1 MLKKLLFSKYS
12 IVAIFLII
20 IGILLFINHNSW
32 KFYSIYFKV
41 KYDLTEKYIEK
52 KNIRSL
58 QQLDEGKIIFE
69 GKEFNYLKF
78 PLKNFGVKYLDEDYI
93 YRPLGYI
100 DTYKDRIILI
110 SYDGEIFYSNKINEI
125 KKNKL
130 ILKKFDVTGYDFNF
144 DPEDDSY
151 YRNIKIRDILIDN
164 NDLYITSNG
173 SQKVDD
179 ENDFSAPQIL
189 KGKIN
194 LNTSSIEFKTFY
206 SFNKKIYNLSDWS
219 HTGGRLIKYK
229 DSSLLLSMPD
239 YAMME
244 DLKKFTDLVSSKD
257 TIFGKVLLIK
267 DNKSKTFSIGHRN
280 PQGLFY
286 DDKNDLIFETEH
298 GPTGG
303 DEINLI
309 KENHNY
315 GWPVSTYGAWIKGL
329 NVSRFHKKNG
339 FSEPLAYWWPA
350 NCAISEITKID
361 LDFNKNWKGYTLIN
375 ACLSG
380 SYDQGESLYRWE
392 FDQKK
397 ERVIKKE
404 KYHIG
409 DRIRDLKYNN
419 KEKALIML
427 IENQK
432 SLVLIFE

>member
-1 MLKKLLFSKYS
+1 MTFKNFF
-12 IVAIFLII
+12 IAIFCLCLISSAI
-20 IGILLFINHNSW
+20 FIKVNDW
-32 KFYSIYFKV
+32 KFYSLYFHQ
-41 KYDLTEKYIEK
+41 KYDLTQEYIEK
-52 KNIRSL
+52 KNIRST

-69 GKEFNYLKF
+69 EDKFNYLKF

-100 DTYKDRIILI
+100 DTYQDRIILI
-110 SYDGEIFYSNKINEI
+110 SYNGEIFYSNKINEI

-144 DPEDDSY
+144 DPEDDY
-151 YRNIKIRDILIDN
+151 YFRNIKIRDILIDN
-164 NDLYITSNG
+164 DDLYITSNG
-173 SQKVDD
+173 SQKVDED
-179 ENDFSAPQIL
+179 NDFSEPQIL

-194 LNTSSIEFKTFY
+194 LNNSSIEFKTFY
-206 SFNKKIYNLSDWS
+206 SFDKKIYNISDWS

-239 YAMME
+239 HAMME
-244 DLKKFTDLVSSKD
+244 DLKKFTDMVSSKD

-267 DNKSKTFSIGHRN
+267 DNESKTFSIGHRN

-309 KENHNY
+309 KENNNY
-315 GWPVSTYGAWIKGL
+315 GWPISTYGAWIPGL
-329 NVSRFHKKNG
+329 NFSRFHKKNG

-350 NCAISEITKID
+350 NCAISEITKVD
-361 LDFNKNWKGYTLIN
+361 SDFNKNWKGYTLIN

-380 SYDQGESLYRWE
+380 SQDQGESLYRWK
-392 FDQKK
+392 FDKKK
-397 ERVIKKE
+397 EKLIKKA

-409 DRIRDLKYNN
+409 DRIRDLKYHN
-419 KEKALIML
+419 KEKVLIML

>member
-1 MLKKLLFSKYS
+1 MTFKNFF
-12 IVAIFLII
+12 IAIFCLCLISSAI
-20 IGILLFINHNSW
+20 FIKVNDW
-32 KFYSIYFKV
+32 KFYSLYFKK
-41 KYDLTEKYIEK
+41 KYDLTQEYIEK
-52 KNIRSL
+52 KNIRST

-69 GKEFNYLKF
+69 EDKFNYLKF

-100 DTYKDRIILI
+100 DTYQNRIILI
-110 SYDGEIFYSNKINEI
+110 SYNGEIFYSNKINEI

-130 ILKKFDVTGYDFNF
+130 ILKKFYVTGYDFNF

-151 YRNIKIRDILIDN
+151 FRNIKIRDILIDN
-164 NDLYITSNG
+164 DDLYITSNG
-173 SQKVDD
+173 SQKVDED
-179 ENDFSAPQIL
+179 NDFSEPQIL

-194 LNTSSIEFKTFY
+194 LNNSSIEFKTFY
-206 SFNKKIYNLSDWS
+206 SFDKKIYNIGDWS

-239 YAMME
+239 YSMTE
-244 DLKKFTDLVSSKD
+244 DLKKFTDMVSSKD

-267 DNKSKTFSIGHRN
+267 DNESKTFSIGHRN

-309 KENHNY
+309 KENNNY
-315 GWPVSTYGAWIKGL
+315 GWPISTYGAWIPGL
-329 NVSRFHKKNG
+329 NFSRFHKKNG

-350 NCAISEITKID
+350 NCAISEITKVD
-361 LDFNKNWKGYTLIN
+361 SDFNKNWKGYTLIN

-380 SYDQGESLYRWE
+380 SHDQGESLYRWE
-392 FDQKK
+392 FDKKK
-397 ERVIKKE
+397 EKLIKKA

-409 DRIRDLKYNN
+409 DRIRDLKYHN
-419 KEKALIML
+419 KEKVLIML

-432 SLVLIFE
+432 SLVLIFK

>member
-1 MLKKLLFSKYS
+1 MTFKNFF
-12 IVAIFLII
+12 IAIFCLCLISSAI
-20 IGILLFINHNSW
+20 FIKVNDW
-32 KFYSIYFKV
+32 KFYSLYFHQ
-41 KYDLTEKYIEK
+41 KYNLTQEYIEK
-52 KNIRSL
+52 KNIRST

-69 GKEFNYLKF
+69 EDKFNYLKF

-100 DTYKDRIILI
+100 DTYQDRIILI
-110 SYDGEIFYSNKINEI
+110 SYNGEIFYSNKINEI

-144 DPEDDSY
+144 DPEDDY
-151 YRNIKIRDILIDN
+151 YFRNIKIRDILIDN
-164 NDLYITSNG
+164 DDLYITSNG
-173 SQKVDD
+173 SQKVDED
-179 ENDFSAPQIL
+179 NDFSEPQIL

-194 LNTSSIEFKTFY
+194 LNNSSIEFKTFY
-206 SFNKKIYNLSDWS
+206 SFDEKIYNISDWS

-239 YAMME
+239 HAMMG
-244 DLKKFTDLVSSKD
+244 DLKKFTDMVSSKD

-267 DNKSKTFSIGHRN
+267 DNESKTFSIGHRN

-309 KENHNY
+309 KENNNY
-315 GWPVSTYGAWIKGL
+315 GWPISTYGAWIPGL
-329 NVSRFHKKNG
+329 NFSRFHKKNG

-350 NCAISEITKID
+350 NCAISEITKVD
-361 LDFNKNWKGYTLIN
+361 SDFNKNWKGYTLIN

-380 SYDQGESLYRWE
+380 SQDQGESLYRWK
-392 FDQKK
+392 FDKKK
-397 ERVIKKE
+397 EKLIKKA

-409 DRIRDLKYNN
+409 DRIRDLKYHN
-419 KEKALIML
+419 KEKVLIML

>member
-1 MLKKLLFSKYS
+1 MTFKNFF
-12 IVAIFLII
+12 IAIFCLCLISSAI
-20 IGILLFINHNSW
+20 FIKVNDW
-32 KFYSIYFKV
+32 KFYSLYFHQ
-41 KYDLTEKYIEK
+41 KYNLTQEYIEK
-52 KNIRSL
+52 KNIRST

-69 GKEFNYLKF
+69 EDKFNYLKF

-100 DTYKDRIILI
+100 DTYQDRIILI
-110 SYDGEIFYSNKINEI
+110 SYNGEIFYSNKINEI

-144 DPEDDSY
+144 DPEDDY
-151 YRNIKIRDILIDN
+151 YFRNIKIRDILIDN
-164 NDLYITSNG
+164 DDLYITSNG
-173 SQKVDD
+173 SQKVDED
-179 ENDFSAPQIL
+179 NDFSEPQIL

-194 LNTSSIEFKTFY
+194 LNDSSIEFKTFY
-206 SFNKKIYNLSDWS
+206 SFDKKIYNITDWA

-239 YAMME
+239 HAMME
-244 DLKKFTDLVSSKD
+244 DLKKFTDMVSSED

-267 DNKSKTFSIGHRN
+267 DNESKTFSIGHRN

-309 KENHNY
+309 KENNNY
-315 GWPVSTYGAWIKGL
+315 GWPISTYGAWVPGL

-350 NCAISEITKID
+350 NCAISEITKVD
-361 LDFNKNWKGYTLIN
+361 SDFNKNWKGYTLIN

-380 SYDQGESLYRWE
+380 SQDQGESLYRWK
-392 FDQKK
+392 FDKKK
-397 ERVIKKE
+397 EKLIKKA

-409 DRIRDLKYNN
+409 DRIRDLKYHN
-419 KEKALIML
+419 KEKVLIML

>member
-1 MLKKLLFSKYS
+1 MTFKNFF
-12 IVAIFLII
+12 IAIFCLCLISSAI
-20 IGILLFINHNSW
+20 FIKVNDW
-32 KFYSIYFKV
+32 KFYSLYFQQ
-41 KYDLTEKYIEK
+41 KYNLTQEYIEK
-52 KNIRSL
+52 KNIRST

-69 GKEFNYLKF
+69 EDKFNYLKF

-100 DTYKDRIILI
+100 DTYQDRIILI
-110 SYDGEIFYSNKINEI
+110 SYNGEIFYSNKINEI

-144 DPEDDSY
+144 DPEDDY
-151 YRNIKIRDILIDN
+151 YFRNIKIRDILIDN
-164 NDLYITSNG
+164 DDLYITSNG
-173 SQKVDD
+173 SQKVDED
-179 ENDFSAPQIL
+179 NDFSEPQIL

-194 LNTSSIEFKTFY
+194 LNDSSIEFKTFY
-206 SFNKKIYNLSDWS
+206 SFDEKIYNISDWS

-239 YAMME
+239 HAMME
-244 DLKKFTDLVSSKD
+244 DLKKFTDMVSSKD

-267 DNKSKTFSIGHRN
+267 DNESKTFSIGHRN

-309 KENHNY
+309 KENNNY
-315 GWPVSTYGAWIKGL
+315 GWPISTYGAWIPGL
-329 NVSRFHKKNG
+329 NFSRFHKKNG

-350 NCAISEITKID
+350 NCAISEITKVD
-361 LDFNKNWKGYTLIN
+361 SDFNKNWKGYTLIN

-380 SYDQGESLYRWE
+380 SQDQGESLYRWK
-392 FDQKK
+392 FDKKK
-397 ERVIKKE
+397 EKLIKKA

-409 DRIRDLKYNN
+409 DRIRDLKYHN
-419 KEKALIML
+419 KEKVLIML

>member
-1 MLKKLLFSKYS
+1 MTFKNFF
-12 IVAIFLII
+12 IAIFCLCLISSAI
-20 IGILLFINHNSW
+20 FIKVNDW
-32 KFYSIYFKV
+32 KFYSLYFHQ
-41 KYDLTEKYIEK
+41 KYNLTQEYIEK
-52 KNIRSL
+52 KNIRST

-69 GKEFNYLKF
+69 EDKFNYLKF

-100 DTYKDRIILI
+100 DTYQDRIILI
-110 SYDGEIFYSNKINEI
+110 SYNGEIFYSNKINEI

-144 DPEDDSY
+144 DPEDDY
-151 YRNIKIRDILIDN
+151 YFRNIKIRDILIDN
-164 NDLYITSNG
+164 DDLYITSNG
-173 SQKVDD
+173 SQKVDED
-179 ENDFSAPQIL
+179 NDFSEPQIL

-194 LNTSSIEFKTFY
+194 LNNSSIEFKTFY
-206 SFNKKIYNLSDWS
+206 SFDEKIYNISDWS

-239 YAMME
+239 HAMME
-244 DLKKFTDLVSSKD
+244 DLKKFTDMVSSKD

-267 DNKSKTFSIGHRN
+267 DNESKTFSIGHRN

-309 KENHNY
+309 KENNNY
-315 GWPVSTYGAWIKGL
+315 GWPISTYGAWIPGL
-329 NVSRFHKKNG
+329 NFSRFHKKNG

-350 NCAISEITKID
+350 NCAISEITKVD
-361 LDFNKNWKGYTLIN
+361 SDFNKNWKGYTLIN

-380 SYDQGESLYRWE
+380 SQDQGESLYRWK
-392 FDQKK
+392 FDKKK
-397 ERVIKKE
+397 EKLIKKA

-409 DRIRDLKYNN
+409 DRIRDLKYHN
-419 KEKALIML
+419 KEKVLIML

>member
-1 MLKKLLFSKYS
+1 MTFKNFF
-12 IVAIFLII
+12 IAIFCLCLISSAI
-20 IGILLFINHNSW
+20 FIKVNDW
-32 KFYSIYFKV
+32 KFYSLYFQQ
-41 KYDLTEKYIEK
+41 KYNLTQEYIEK
-52 KNIRSL
+52 KNIRST

-69 GKEFNYLKF
+69 EDKFNYLKF

-100 DTYKDRIILI
+100 DTYQDRIILI
-110 SYDGEIFYSNKINEI
+110 SYNGEIFYSNKINEI

-144 DPEDDSY
+144 DPEDDY
-151 YRNIKIRDILIDN
+151 YFRNIKIRDILIDN
-164 NDLYITSNG
+164 DDLYITSNG
-173 SQKVDD
+173 SQKVDED
-179 ENDFSAPQIL
+179 NDFSEPQIL

-194 LNTSSIEFKTFY
+194 LNDSSIEFKTFY
-206 SFNKKIYNLSDWS
+206 SFDKKIYNITDWA

-239 YAMME
+239 HAMME
-244 DLKKFTDLVSSKD
+244 DLKKFTDMVSSKD

-267 DNKSKTFSIGHRN
+267 DNESKTFSIGHRN

-309 KENHNY
+309 KENNNY
-315 GWPVSTYGAWIKGL
+315 GWPISTYGAWVPGL

-350 NCAISEITKID
+350 NCAISEITKVD
-361 LDFNKNWKGYTLIN
+361 SDFNKNWKGYTLIN

-380 SYDQGESLYRWE
+380 SQDQGESLYRWK
-392 FDQKK
+392 FDKKK
-397 ERVIKKE
+397 EKLIKKA

-409 DRIRDLKYNN
+409 DRIRDLKYHN
-419 KEKALIML
+419 KEKVLIML

>member
-1 MLKKLLFSKYS
+1 MTFKNFF
-12 IVAIFLII
+12 IAIFCLCLISSAI
-20 IGILLFINHNSW
+20 FIKVNDW
-32 KFYSIYFKV
+32 KFYSLYFHQ
-41 KYDLTEKYIEK
+41 KYDLTQEYIEK
-52 KNIRSL
+52 KNIRST

-69 GKEFNYLKF
+69 EDKFNYLKF

-100 DTYKDRIILI
+100 DTYQDRIILI
-110 SYDGEIFYSNKINEI
+110 SYNGEIFYSNKINEI

-144 DPEDDSY
+144 DPEDDY
-151 YRNIKIRDILIDN
+151 YFRNIKIRDILIDN
-164 NDLYITSNG
+164 DDLYITSNG
-173 SQKVDD
+173 SQKVDED
-179 ENDFSAPQIL
+179 NDFSEPQIL

-194 LNTSSIEFKTFY
+194 LNDSLIKFKTFY
-206 SFNKKIYNLSDWS
+206 SFDKKIYNISDWS

-239 YAMME
+239 HAMME
-244 DLKKFTDLVSSKD
+244 DLKKFTDMVSSKD

-267 DNKSKTFSIGHRN
+267 DNESKTFSIGHRN

-309 KENHNY
+309 KENNNY
-315 GWPVSTYGAWIKGL
+315 GWPISTYGAWIPGL

-350 NCAISEITKID
+350 NCAISEITKVD
-361 LDFNKNWKGYTLIN
+361 SDFNKNWKGYTLIN

-380 SYDQGESLYRWE
+380 SQDQGESLYRWK
-392 FDQKK
+392 FDKKK
-397 ERVIKKE
+397 EKLIKKA

-409 DRIRDLKYNN
+409 DRIRDLKYHN
-419 KEKALIML
+419 KEKVLIML